1 MQALKLKG
9 KLKPETTSDDL
20 IRLAKLNHIR
30 VDAIVFKDHLKS
42 LPLTTT
48 QIIINLANS
57 GSKGTHWLALSIVS
71 SETAIFYD
79 SFGIR
84 PADTI
89 VDFCIDRKIKY
100 LYYNTIEIQKL
111 HDRGGCG
118 EFSLYFLKTVQ
129 DTYNIV

>member
-1 MQALKLKG
+1 MQALKIKG
-9 KLKPETTSDDL
+9 TLKPETSSDDL
-20 IRLAKLNHIR
+20 IKLAKLNNIR

-71 SETAIFYD
+71 PDTALFFD

-84 PADTI
+84 PSDTI
-89 VDFCIDRKIKY
+89 VDFCRDRKIKH

-118 EFSLYFLKTVQ
+118 EFSLYFLQTVQ
-129 DTYNIV
+129 HTYNIV